1 MVSSL
6 TENLTNI
13 TNPNTSASEIKS
25 AVQGIL
31 DENEKST
38 GSKKLAESARKSLI
52 QRLEINYS
60 DEGSAKSIKDLLK
73 EYTDSI
79 SKNINKIAE
88 DNKNN
93 NEDPIDEGGGENG
106 DE

>member
-60 DEGSAKSIKDLLK
+60 DEGLQNLSRIC
-73 EYTDSI
+73 
-79 SKNINKIAE
+79 
-88 DNKNN
+88 
-93 NEDPIDEGGGENG
+93 
-106 DE
+106 